1 MAHFISKDAFKH
13 WKEGLQSIVQRFP
26 LTLFFTIASCLSL
39 MYLNHYLLYDGQ
51 TKGFEFFLMFYPLTA
66 TILSL
71 TLHLWTEDMRQRL
84 KARGWQG
91 GLHALW
97 LALCIYWATEYELS
111 IGQSI
116 AAGTCV
122 GAMLVGWFTLPFA
135 KQANDRPAINFLI
148 RLMGSG
154 IIATGT
160 SLVLFLGILLLIQSF
175 KYLFNMDI
183 EDPLYVDTAT
193 VCFTLVAPL
202 LFMFQLPKDEQKYSQ
217 YNWLQHKFGN
227 GIIHYL
233 LIPLHLAYVITLYL
247 YAGKILVTWELPN
260 GWVSTL
266 VSVLMLLTVIILFLL
281 YPIHQQDHIKP
292 VDRLAVRYLP
302 IIVLPLLVLMSIGIG
317 RRFSDYGVTIQRLY
331 LLLFNL
337 WCYAVCIGLIV
348 CRSRKVMWVAWS
360 FVAILLLVS
369 VFPVNVSSFTHNRLQ
384 KQVRELLAKH
394 NMTKFPISSKTY
406 TTLLKQ
412 AGYQQAKSFTGKL
425 NYLNRTYGRQ
435 TIEDIIN
442 PRYLLADY
450 QVEEMYGQPMAGSTS
465 TSIPENRLISDE
477 REKNIPLPI
486 PPGYRYFQNIDQYT
500 QQKGAKVEGDKLL
513 VTMKYQQNGKTLTDH
528 YQMSLA
534 EIERKVNGKE
544 KFCMTATGKQTQLVI
559 TYLYL
564 SYGEDYVDM
573 LCQGT
578 LFVK

>member
-1 MAHFISKDAFKH
+1 MTHFMSKDTFRH
-13 WKEGLQSIVQRFP
+13 WQEGLQSIVQRFP
-26 LTLFFTIASCLSL
+26 MTLFFTIASCLSL
-39 MYLNHYLLYDGQ
+39 MCLNHDLLFDGQ
-51 TKGFEFFLMFYPLTA
+51 TKQLEFFLVFYPLTA

-71 TLHLWTEDMRQRL
+71 MLHLWTEDMRQRL
-84 KARGWQG
+84 KAWGWQG
-91 GLHALW
+91 VLHALW

-122 GAMLVGWFTLPFA
+122 GAMFVGWFTLPFA
-135 KQANDRPAINFLI
+135 QQANDRPAINFLI

-154 IIATGT
+154 IIAAGT

-183 EDPLYVDTAT
+183 ENTLYADTAI

-247 YAGKILVTWELPN
+247 YAAKILVTWELPN

-281 YPIHQQDHIKP
+281 YPIHQQDQAKP

-302 IIVLPLLVLMSIGIG
+302 IIVLPLLVLMSVGIG

-348 CRSRKVMWVAWS
+348 CRSRKVIWVAWS

-369 VFPVNVSSFTHNRLQ
+369 VFPVNISSYTHNRLQ

-412 AGYQQAKSFTGKL
+412 VGYQQAKSFAGKL
-425 NYLNRTYGRQ
+425 NYLNRTYGRK

-442 PRYLLADY
+442 PRYLVADY
-450 QVEEMYGQPMAGSTS
+450 QVEDMYSQPMAGSSS

-477 REKNIPLPI
+477 REENIPLPI

-500 QQKGAKVEGDKLL
+500 PQKDAKVEGDKLL
-513 VTMKYQQNGKTLTDH
+513 VTMKYQLNGKTLTDH

-534 EIERKVNGKE
+534 VIERKVNGKD

-564 SYGEDYVDM
+564 SYGEDFVDM
-573 LCQGT
+573 QCQGT

>member
-1 MAHFISKDAFKH
+1 MTHFMSKDTFRH
-13 WKEGLQSIVQRFP
+13 WQEGLQSIVQRFP
-26 LTLFFTIASCLSL
+26 MTLFFTIASCLSL
-39 MYLNHYLLYDGQ
+39 MCLNHDLLFDGQ
-51 TKGFEFFLMFYPLTA
+51 TKQLEFFLVFYPLTA

-71 TLHLWTEDMRQRL
+71 MLHLWTEDMRQRL
-84 KARGWQG
+84 KAWGWQG
-91 GLHALW
+91 VLHALW
-97 LALCIYWATEYELS
+97 LALCIYWTTEYELS

-135 KQANDRPAINFLI
+135 QQTNDRPAINFLI

-154 IIATGT
+154 IIAAGT

-183 EDPLYVDTAT
+183 EETLYADTAI

-217 YNWLQHKFGN
+217 FNWLQHKFGN

-247 YAGKILVTWELPN
+247 YAAKILVTWELPN

-281 YPIHQQDHIKP
+281 YPIHQQDQAKP

-302 IIVLPLLVLMSIGIG
+302 IIVLPLLVLMSVGIG

-369 VFPVNVSSFTHNRLQ
+369 VFPVNISSYTHNRLQ

-412 AGYQQAKSFTGKL
+412 VGYQQAKSFAGKL
-425 NYLNRTYGRQ
+425 NYLNRTYGRK

-442 PRYLLADY
+442 PRYLVADY
-450 QVEEMYGQPMAGSTS
+450 QVEDMYSQPMAGSSS

-477 REKNIPLPI
+477 REENIPLPI

-500 QQKGAKVEGDKLL
+500 PQKDAKVEGDKLL
-513 VTMKYQQNGKTLTDH
+513 VTMKYQLNGKTLTDH

-534 EIERKVNGKE
+534 VIERKVNGKD

-564 SYGEDYVDM
+564 SYGEDFVDM
-573 LCQGT
+573 QCQGT

>member
-1 MAHFISKDAFKH
+1 MVHFISKDAFKH
-13 WKEGLQSIVQRFP
+13 WKEGLQSIVRRFP

-39 MYLNHYLLYDGQ
+39 MCLNHDLLFDGQ
-51 TKGFEFFLMFYPLTA
+51 TKQLEFFFVFYPLTA

-71 TLHLWTEDMRQRL
+71 TLHLWTEGMRQRL
-84 KARGWQG
+84 KAWGWQG

-122 GAMLVGWFTLPFA
+122 GAMLVGWFTLPFTQ
-135 KQANDRPAINFLI
+135 QANDRPAINFLI
-148 RLMGSG
+148 RLVGSG
-154 IIATGT
+154 IIAAGT

-183 EDPLYVDTAT
+183 EENLYADTAI

-217 YNWLQHKFGN
+217 YNWLQHKLGN

-247 YAGKILVTWELPN
+247 YAVKILVTWELPN

-281 YPIHQQDHIKP
+281 YPIHQQDQVKP

-369 VFPVNVSSFTHNRLQ
+369 VFPVNVSSYTHNRLQ

-394 NMTKFPISSKTY
+394 NMTKFPISSKTF

-412 AGYQQAKSFTGKL
+412 VGYQQAKSLAGKL
-425 NYLNRTYGRQ
+425 NYLNSTYGSQ
-435 TIEDIIN
+435 AIEDIIN

-450 QVEEMYGQPMAGSTS
+450 QVEEMYRQSMAGTSS

-477 REKNIPLPI
+477 HEEEILLPI
-486 PPGYRYFQNIDQYT
+486 SPGYRYFQNIDQYT
-500 QQKGAKVEGDKLL
+500 PQKDAKVEGDKLL
-513 VTMKYQQNGKTLTDH
+513 VTMKYQLNGKTLTDH

-544 KFCMTATGKQTQLVI
+544 KFCITATGKQTQLVI

-564 SYGEDYVDM
+564 LYGEDFINMQYR
-573 LCQGT
+573 GT

>member
-1 MAHFISKDAFKH
+1 MVHFISKDAFKH

-39 MYLNHYLLYDGQ
+39 IYLNHDLLFDGQ
-51 TKGFEFFLMFYPLTA
+51 NKQLEFFFVFYPLTA

-71 TLHLWTEDMRQRL
+71 TLHLWTEGMRQRL
-84 KARGWQG
+84 KAWGWQG

-122 GAMLVGWFTLPFA
+122 GAMLVGWFTLPFTQ
-135 KQANDRPAINFLI
+135 QANDRPAINFLI
-148 RLMGSG
+148 RLVGNG
-154 IIATGT
+154 IIAAGT

-183 EDPLYVDTAT
+183 EENLYADTAI

-202 LFMFQLPKDEQKYSQ
+202 LFMFQLPKGEQKYSQ

-247 YAGKILVTWELPN
+247 YAAKILVTWELPN

-281 YPIHQQDHIKP
+281 YPIHQQGQAKP

-412 AGYQQAKSFTGKL
+412 VGYQQAKSLAGKL
-425 NYLNRTYGRQ
+425 NYLNSTYGRQ

-442 PRYLLADY
+442 PRYLLTDY
-450 QVEEMYGQPMAGSTS
+450 QVEEMYGQSMAGTPSATVL
-465 TSIPENRLISDE
+465 ENRLISDE
-477 REKNIPLPI
+477 YEEEIILPI

-500 QQKGAKVEGDKLL
+500 PQKDAKVEGDKLL
-513 VTMKYQQNGKTLTDH
+513 VTMKYQLNGKTLTDH

-534 EIERKVNGKE
+534 EIERKVNGKD
-544 KFCMTATGKQTQLVI
+544 KFYMTATGKQTQLVI

-564 SYGEDYVDM
+564 SYGEDFVDM
-573 LCQGT
+573 QCQGT

>member
-1 MAHFISKDAFKH
+1 MTHFMSKDTFRH
-13 WKEGLQSIVQRFP
+13 WQEGLQSIVQRFP
-26 LTLFFTIASCLSL
+26 MTLFFTIASCLSL
-39 MYLNHYLLYDGQ
+39 MCLNHDLLFDGQ
-51 TKGFEFFLMFYPLTA
+51 TKQLEFFLVFYPLTA

-71 TLHLWTEDMRQRL
+71 MLHLWTEDMRQRL
-84 KARGWQG
+84 KAWGWQG
-91 GLHALW
+91 VLHALW

-122 GAMLVGWFTLPFA
+122 GAMFVGWFTLPFA
-135 KQANDRPAINFLI
+135 QQANDRPAINFLI

-154 IIATGT
+154 IIAAGT

-183 EDPLYVDTAT
+183 ENTLYADTAI

-247 YAGKILVTWELPN
+247 YAAKILVTWELPN

-281 YPIHQQDHIKP
+281 YPIHQQDQAKP

-302 IIVLPLLVLMSIGIG
+302 IIVLPLLVLMSVGIG

-369 VFPVNVSSFTHNRLQ
+369 VFPVNISSYTHNRLQ

-412 AGYQQAKSFTGKL
+412 VGYQQAKSFAGKL
-425 NYLNRTYGRQ
+425 NYLNRTYGRK

-442 PRYLLADY
+442 PRYLVADY
-450 QVEEMYGQPMAGSTS
+450 QVEDMYSQPMAGSSS

-477 REKNIPLPI
+477 REENIPLPI

-513 VTMKYQQNGKTLTDH
+513 VTMKYQLNGKTLTDH

-534 EIERKVNGKE
+534 EIERKVNGKD
-544 KFCMTATGKQTQLVI
+544 KFCITATGKQTQLVI

-564 SYGEDYVDM
+564 SYGEDFVDM
-573 LCQGT
+573 QYRGT

>member
-1 MAHFISKDAFKH
+1 MTHFMSKDTFRH
-13 WKEGLQSIVQRFP
+13 WQEGLQSIVQRFP
-26 LTLFFTIASCLSL
+26 MTLFFTIASCLSL
-39 MYLNHYLLYDGQ
+39 MCLNHDLLFDGQ
-51 TKGFEFFLMFYPLTA
+51 TKQLEFLLVFYPLTA

-71 TLHLWTEDMRQRL
+71 MLHLWTEDMRQRL
-84 KARGWQG
+84 KAWGWQG
-91 GLHALW
+91 VLHALW

-122 GAMLVGWFTLPFA
+122 GAMFVGWFTLPFA
-135 KQANDRPAINFLI
+135 QQANDRPAINFLI

-154 IIATGT
+154 IIAAGT

-183 EDPLYVDTAT
+183 ENTLYADTAI

-247 YAGKILVTWELPN
+247 YAAKILVTWELPN

-281 YPIHQQDHIKP
+281 YPIHQQGQAKP

-302 IIVLPLLVLMSIGIG
+302 IIVLPLLVLMSVGIG

-369 VFPVNVSSFTHNRLQ
+369 VFPVNVSSYTHNRLQ

-412 AGYQQAKSFTGKL
+412 VGYQQAKSFAGKL

-450 QVEEMYGQPMAGSTS
+450 QVEEMYRQPMAGSS
-465 TSIPENRLISDE
+465 SSSIPENRLISDD
-477 REKNIPLPI
+477 REENIPLPI

-500 QQKGAKVEGDKLL
+500 PQKDAKVEGDKLL

-534 EIERKVNGKE
+534 EIERKVNAKE

-564 SYGEDYVDM
+564 SYGEDLVDM
-573 LCQGT
+573 QYRGT

>member
-1 MAHFISKDAFKH
+1 MVHFMSKDAFKH

-39 MYLNHYLLYDGQ
+39 IYLNHDLLFDGQ
-51 TKGFEFFLMFYPLTA
+51 NKQLEFFFVFYPLTA

-84 KARGWQG
+84 KAWGWQG

-135 KQANDRPAINFLI
+135 QQTNDRPAINFLI
-148 RLMGSG
+148 RLVGSG
-154 IIATGT
+154 IIAAGT

-183 EDPLYVDTAT
+183 EETLYADTAI

-247 YAGKILVTWELPN
+247 YAAKILVTWELPN

-281 YPIHQQDHIKP
+281 YPIHQQDQAKP

-302 IIVLPLLVLMSIGIG
+302 IIVLPLLVLMSVGIG

-369 VFPVNVSSFTHNRLQ
+369 VFPVNVSSYTHNRLQ

-412 AGYQQAKSFTGKL
+412 VGYQQAKSLAGKL
-425 NYLNRTYGRQ
+425 NYLNSTYGSQ
-435 TIEDIIN
+435 AIEDIIN
-442 PRYLLADY
+442 PRYLVADY
-450 QVEEMYGQPMAGSTS
+450 QVEEMYRQPMAGSSS

-477 REKNIPLPI
+477 DEEEIPLPI

-500 QQKGAKVEGDKLL
+500 PQKDAKVEGDKLL
-513 VTMKYQQNGKTLTDH
+513 VTMKYQLNGKTFTDH

-534 EIERKVNGKE
+534 EIERKVNDKE
-544 KFCMTATGKQTQLVI
+544 KFCITATGKQTQLVI

-564 SYGEDYVDM
+564 SYGEDFVDM
-573 LCQGT
+573 QYRGT

>member
-1 MAHFISKDAFKH
+1 MVHFMSKDAFKH

-39 MYLNHYLLYDGQ
+39 IYLNHHLLFDGQ
-51 TKGFEFFLMFYPLTA
+51 NKQLEFFFVFYPLTA

-71 TLHLWTEDMRQRL
+71 TLHLWTEDMRQQL
-84 KARGWQG
+84 KAWGWQG

-116 AAGTCV
+116 AAGTCL

-135 KQANDRPAINFLI
+135 QQANDRPAINFLI

-154 IIATGT
+154 IIAAGT

-183 EDPLYVDTAT
+183 EETLYADTAN

-247 YAGKILVTWELPN
+247 YAAKILVTWELPN

-281 YPIHQQDHIKP
+281 YPIHQQDQAKP

-302 IIVLPLLVLMSIGIG
+302 IIVLPLLVLMSVGIG

-369 VFPVNVSSFTHNRLQ
+369 VFPVNVSSYTHNRLQ

-406 TTLLKQ
+406 TALLKQ
-412 AGYQQAKSFTGKL
+412 VGYKQAKSFAGKL
-425 NYLNRTYGRQ
+425 NYLNSTYGSQ
-435 TIEDIIN
+435 AIEDIIN
-442 PRYLLADY
+442 PRYLVADY
-450 QVEEMYGQPMAGSTS
+450 QVEEMYRQPMAGSSS

-477 REKNIPLPI
+477 HEEEILLPI

-500 QQKGAKVEGDKLL
+500 PQKDAKVEGDKLH

-544 KFCMTATGKQTQLVI
+544 KFCITATGKQTQLVI

-564 SYGEDYVDM
+564 SYGEDFVDM
-573 LCQGT
+573 QCQGT

>member
-1 MAHFISKDAFKH
+1 MTHFMSKDTFRH
-13 WKEGLQSIVQRFP
+13 WQEGLQSIVQRFP
-26 LTLFFTIASCLSL
+26 MTLFFTIASCLSL
-39 MYLNHYLLYDGQ
+39 MCLNHDLLFDGQ
-51 TKGFEFFLMFYPLTA
+51 TKQLEFFLVFYPLTA

-71 TLHLWTEDMRQRL
+71 MLHLWTEDMRQRL
-84 KARGWQG
+84 KAWGWQG
-91 GLHALW
+91 VLHALW

-122 GAMLVGWFTLPFA
+122 GAMFVGWFTLPFA
-135 KQANDRPAINFLI
+135 QQANDRPAINFLI

-154 IIATGT
+154 IIAAGT

-183 EDPLYVDTAT
+183 ENTLYADTAI

-247 YAGKILVTWELPN
+247 YAAKILVTWELPN

-281 YPIHQQDHIKP
+281 YPIHQQDQAKP

-302 IIVLPLLVLMSIGIG
+302 IIVLPLLVLMSVGIG

-369 VFPVNVSSFTHNRLQ
+369 VFPVNISSYTHNRLQ

-412 AGYQQAKSFTGKL
+412 VGYQQAKSFAGKL
-425 NYLNRTYGRQ
+425 NYLNRTYGRK

-442 PRYLLADY
+442 PRYLVADY
-450 QVEEMYGQPMAGSTS
+450 QVEDMYSQPMAGSSS

-477 REKNIPLPI
+477 REENIPLPI

-500 QQKGAKVEGDKLL
+500 PQKDAKVEGDKLL
-513 VTMKYQQNGKTLTDH
+513 VTMKYQLNGKTLTDH

-534 EIERKVNGKE
+534 VIERKVNGKD

-564 SYGEDYVDM
+564 SYGEDFVDM
-573 LCQGT
+573 QYRGT

>member
-1 MAHFISKDAFKH
+1 MAHFMSKDAFKH
-13 WKEGLQSIVQRFP
+13 WKEGLQSIVRRFP

-51 TKGFEFFLMFYPLTA
+51 TKEYEFFLMIYPFTA

-84 KARGWQG
+84 KAWGWQG
-91 GLHALW
+91 AIHALW

-135 KQANDRPAINFLI
+135 KQTNDRPAINFLI

-154 IIATGT
+154 IIAAGT

-183 EDPLYVDTAT
+183 EETLYVDTAN
-193 VCFTLVAPL
+193 VCFTLAAPL

-233 LIPLHLAYVITLYL
+233 FIPLHLAYVITLYL
-247 YAGKILVTWELPN
+247 YAVKILVIWELPN

-281 YPIHQQDHIKP
+281 YPIHQQNQAKP

-302 IIVLPLLVLMSIGIG
+302 IIVLPLLVLMSVGIG

-369 VFPVNVSSFTHNRLQ
+369 VFPVNVSSYTHNHLQ

-394 NMTKFPISSKTY
+394 NMTKFPISSKTF

-412 AGYQQAKSFTGKL
+412 VGYQQAKSFTGKL

-450 QVEEMYGQPMAGSTS
+450 QVEEMYGQPTAGSSS
-465 TSIPENRLISDE
+465 TSMLENRLISDE
-477 REKNIPLPI
+477 REENIPLPI

-513 VTMKYQQNGKTLTDH
+513 VTMKYQLNGKTLTDH

>member
-1 MAHFISKDAFKH
+1 MTHFMSKDTFRH
-13 WKEGLQSIVQRFP
+13 WQEGLQSIVQRFP
-26 LTLFFTIASCLSL
+26 MTLFFTIASCLSL
-39 MYLNHYLLYDGQ
+39 MCLNHDLLFDGQ
-51 TKGFEFFLMFYPLTA
+51 TKQLEFFLVFYPLTA

-71 TLHLWTEDMRQRL
+71 MLHLWTEDMRQRL
-84 KARGWQG
+84 KAWGWQG
-91 GLHALW
+91 VLHALW

-122 GAMLVGWFTLPFA
+122 GAMFVGWFTLPFA
-135 KQANDRPAINFLI
+135 QQANDRPAINFLI

-154 IIATGT
+154 IIAAGT

-183 EDPLYVDTAT
+183 ENTLYADTAI

-247 YAGKILVTWELPN
+247 YAAKILVTWELPN

-281 YPIHQQDHIKP
+281 YPIHQQDQAKP

-302 IIVLPLLVLMSIGIG
+302 IIVLPLLVLMSVGIG

-369 VFPVNVSSFTHNRLQ
+369 VFPVNISSYTHNRLQ

-412 AGYQQAKSFTGKL
+412 VGYQQAKSFAGKL
-425 NYLNRTYGRQ
+425 NYLNRTYGRK

-442 PRYLLADY
+442 PRYLVADY
-450 QVEEMYGQPMAGSTS
+450 QVEDMYSQPMAGSSS

-477 REKNIPLPI
+477 REENIPLPI

-500 QQKGAKVEGDKLL
+500 PQKDAKVEGDKLL
-513 VTMKYQQNGKTLTDH
+513 VTMKYQLNGKTLTDH

-534 EIERKVNGKE
+534 VIERKVNGKD

-564 SYGEDYVDM
+564 SYGEDFVDM
-573 LCQGT
+573 QCQGT

>member
-1 MAHFISKDAFKH
+1 MAHFISKDVFQH

-39 MYLNHYLLYDGQ
+39 MYLNHDLSNGGEM
-51 TKGFEFFLMFYPLTA
+51 KGFEFFLMFYPLTA
-66 TILSL
+66 TVLSL
-71 TLHLWTEDMRQRL
+71 TLHLWTENMRQRL
-84 KARGWQG
+84 KKWGWQG
-91 GLHALW
+91 AIHALW

-135 KQANDRPAINFLI
+135 QQTNDRPAINFLI

-154 IIATGT
+154 IIAALT

-183 EDPLYVDTAT
+183 EETLHVDTAI

-202 LFMFQLPKDEQKYSQ
+202 LFMFQLPKGEQKYCQ

-247 YAGKILVTWELPN
+247 YAVKILVTWELPN

-281 YPIHQQDHIKP
+281 YPIHQQDQVKP

-302 IIVLPLLVLMSIGIG
+302 IIVLPLLVLMSVGIG

-337 WCYAVCIGLIV
+337 WCYAVCIGLIA

-369 VFPVNVSSFTHNRLQ
+369 VFPVNVSSYTHNRLQ

-406 TTLLKQ
+406 TILLKQ
-412 AGYQQAKSFTGKL
+412 VGYQQAKSLAGKL
-425 NYLNRTYGRQ
+425 NYLNSRYGKQ
-435 TIEDIIN
+435 AIEDIIN
-442 PRYLLADY
+442 PEYLLTDY
-450 QVEEMYGQPMAGSTS
+450 QVEEMYGQPMAGSSS

-477 REKNIPLPI
+477 HEEEILLPI
-486 PPGYRYFQNIDQYT
+486 PPGYRYFQNIDQYPPG
-500 QQKGAKVEGDKLL
+500 KDAKVEGDKLL
-513 VTMKYQQNGKTLTDH
+513 VTMKYQLNGKTLTDH
-528 YQMSLA
+528 YQMSLT
-534 EIERKVNGKE
+534 EIERKVNGKG

-564 SYGEDYVDM
+564 SYGEDFVDM
-573 LCQGT
+573 QWQGT
-578 LFVK
+578 VFVK

>member
-39 MYLNHYLLYDGQ
+39 IYLNHDLSNGGEM
-51 TKGFEFFLMFYPLTA
+51 KGFEFFLMFYPLTA
-66 TILSL
+66 TVLSL
-71 TLHLWTEDMRQRL
+71 TLHLWTEGMRQRL
-84 KARGWQG
+84 KAWGWQG

-160 SLVLFLGILLLIQSF
+160 SLVLFLGILLLLQSF

-183 EDPLYVDTAT
+183 EETLYTDTAT

-233 LIPLHLAYVITLYL
+233 LIQLHLAYVITLYL
-247 YAGKILVTWELPN
+247 YAAKILVTWELPN

-302 IIVLPLLVLMSIGIG
+302 IIVLPLLVLMSVGIG

>member
-1 MAHFISKDAFKH
+1 MVHFISKDAFKH

-39 MYLNHYLLYDGQ
+39 IYLNHDLSNGGEM
-51 TKGFEFFLMFYPLTA
+51 KGFEFFLMFYPLTA
-66 TILSL
+66 TVLSL
-71 TLHLWTEDMRQRL
+71 TLHLWTESMRQRL
-84 KARGWQG
+84 KAWGWQG

-97 LALCIYWATEYELS
+97 LTLCIYWATEYELS

-135 KQANDRPAINFLI
+135 QQANDRPAINFLI

-154 IIATGT
+154 IIAAGT
-160 SLVLFLGILLLIQSF
+160 SLVLFLGILLLLQSF
-175 KYLFNMDI
+175 KDLFNMDI
-183 EDPLYVDTAT
+183 EETLYVDTAN

-247 YAGKILVTWELPN
+247 YAVKILVIWELPN

-281 YPIHQQDHIKP
+281 YPIHQQNQAKP

-369 VFPVNVSSFTHNRLQ
+369 VFPVNVSSYTHNHLQ

-412 AGYQQAKSFTGKL
+412 IGYQQAKSLAGKL
-425 NYLNRTYGRQ
+425 NYLNSTYGRQ

-442 PRYLLADY
+442 PRYLLTDY
-450 QVEEMYGQPMAGSTS
+450 QVEEMYGHPTAGSSSAPT
-465 TSIPENRLISDE
+465 PENRLISDE
-477 REKNIPLPI
+477 REENIPLPI
-486 PPGYRYFQNIDQYT
+486 PPGYRYFQNIDQYLPR
-500 QQKGAKVEGDKLL
+500 KEAKVEGDKLL
-513 VTMKYQQNGKTLTDH
+513 VTMKYQLNGKALTDH

-544 KFCMTATGKQTQLVI
+544 KFCITATGKQTQLVI

-564 SYGEDYVDM
+564 SYGEDFIDM
-573 LCQGT
+573 QCQGT

>member
-1 MAHFISKDAFKH
+1 MVHFMSKDAFKH

-39 MYLNHYLLYDGQ
+39 IYLNHDLNNGGEM
-51 TKGFEFFLMFYPLTA
+51 KGFEFFLMFYPLTA

-71 TLHLWTEDMRQRL
+71 TLHLWTEGMRQRL
-84 KARGWQG
+84 KAWGWQG

-135 KQANDRPAINFLI
+135 KQTNDRPAINFLI

-154 IIATGT
+154 IIAAGT

-183 EDPLYVDTAT
+183 EETLYVDTAN

-247 YAGKILVTWELPN
+247 YAVKILVIWELPN

-266 VSVLMLLTVIILFLL
+266 VSVLMLLTIIILFLL
-281 YPIHQQDHIKP
+281 YPIHQQDQ

-302 IIVLPLLVLMSIGIG
+302 SIVLPLLVLMSIGIG

-369 VFPVNVSSFTHNRLQ
+369 VFPVNVSSYTHNRLQ

-394 NMTKFPISSKTY
+394 NTTKFPITSKTY

-412 AGYQQAKSFTGKL
+412 VGYQQAKILAGKL
-425 NYLNRTYGRQ
+425 NYLNNTYGSQ
-435 TIEDIIN
+435 AIENIIK
-442 PRYLLADY
+442 PRYLVADY
-450 QVEEMYGQPMAGSTS
+450 QVEEMYRQPMAGTS
-465 TSIPENRLISDE
+465 SASILENTLISDK
-477 REKNIPLPI
+477 REENIPLPI
-486 PPGYRYFQNIDQYT
+486 PPGYRYFQNINQYT
-500 QQKGAKVEGDKLL
+500 QQKDAKVEGDKLH
-513 VTMKYQQNGKTLTDH
+513 VTMKYQLNGKTLTDH

-534 EIERKVNGKE
+534 EIERKINGKE
-544 KFCMTATGKQTQLVI
+544 KFCITATGKQTKLVI

-564 SYGEDYVDM
+564 SYGEDYFDM
-573 LCQGT
+573 QYRGT

>member
-1 MAHFISKDAFKH
+1 MAHFMSKDAFKH

-39 MYLNHYLLYDGQ
+39 IYLNHDLLFDGQ
-51 TKGFEFFLMFYPLTA
+51 NKQLEFFFVFYPLTA

-84 KARGWQG
+84 KAWGWQG

-122 GAMLVGWFTLPFA
+122 GAMFVGWFTLPFA
-135 KQANDRPAINFLI
+135 QQANDRPAINFLI

-154 IIATGT
+154 IIAAGT

-183 EDPLYVDTAT
+183 ENTLYADTAI

-247 YAGKILVTWELPN
+247 YAAKILVTWELPN

-281 YPIHQQDHIKP
+281 YPIHQQDQAKP

-302 IIVLPLLVLMSIGIG
+302 IIVLPLLVLMSVGIG

-369 VFPVNVSSFTHNRLQ
+369 VFPVNISSYTHNRLQ

-412 AGYQQAKSFTGKL
+412 VGYQQAKSFAGKL
-425 NYLNRTYGRQ
+425 NYLNRTYGRK

-442 PRYLLADY
+442 PRYLVADY
-450 QVEEMYGQPMAGSTS
+450 QVEDMYSQPMAGSSS
-465 TSIPENRLISDE
+465 TSIPENR
-477 REKNIPLPI
+477 PI
-486 PPGYRYFQNIDQYT
+486 N
-500 QQKGAKVEGDKLL
+500 
-513 VTMKYQQNGKTLTDH
+513 
-528 YQMSLA
+528 
-534 EIERKVNGKE
+534 
-544 KFCMTATGKQTQLVI
+544 
-559 TYLYL
+559 
-564 SYGEDYVDM
+564 DM
-573 LCQGT
+573 MHPSHPW
-578 LFVK
+578 KHP

>member
-1 MAHFISKDAFKH
+1 MAHFMSKDAFKH

-39 MYLNHYLLYDGQ
+39 IYLNHDLSNGGEM
-51 TKGFEFFLMFYPLTA
+51 KGFEFFLMFYPLTA

-84 KARGWQG
+84 KAWGWQG

-160 SLVLFLGILLLIQSF
+160 SLVLFLGILLLLQSF

-183 EDPLYVDTAT
+183 EETLYTDTAT

-233 LIPLHLAYVITLYL
+233 LIQLHLAYVITLYL
-247 YAGKILVTWELPN
+247 YAAKILVTWELPN

-302 IIVLPLLVLMSIGIG
+302 IIVLPLLVLMSVGIG

>member
-1 MAHFISKDAFKH
+1 MTHFMSKDTFRH
-13 WKEGLQSIVQRFP
+13 WQEGLQSIVQRFP
-26 LTLFFTIASCLSL
+26 MTLFFTIASCLSL
-39 MYLNHYLLYDGQ
+39 MCLNHDLLFDGQ
-51 TKGFEFFLMFYPLTA
+51 TKQLEFFLVFYPLTA

-71 TLHLWTEDMRQRL
+71 MLHLWTEDMRQRL
-84 KARGWQG
+84 KAWGWQG
-91 GLHALW
+91 VLHALW

-122 GAMLVGWFTLPFA
+122 GAMFVGWFTLPFA
-135 KQANDRPAINFLI
+135 QQANDRPAINFLI

-154 IIATGT
+154 IIAAGT

-183 EDPLYVDTAT
+183 ENTLYADTAI

-247 YAGKILVTWELPN
+247 YAAKILVTWELPN

-281 YPIHQQDHIKP
+281 YPIHQQDQAKP

-302 IIVLPLLVLMSIGIG
+302 IIVLPLLVLMSVGIG

-369 VFPVNVSSFTHNRLQ
+369 VFPVNISSYTHNRLQ

-412 AGYQQAKSFTGKL
+412 VGYQQAKSFAGKL
-425 NYLNRTYGRQ
+425 NYLNRTYGRK

-442 PRYLLADY
+442 PRYLVADY
-450 QVEEMYGQPMAGSTS
+450 QVEDMYSQPMAGSSS

-477 REKNIPLPI
+477 HEENIPLPI

-500 QQKGAKVEGDKLL
+500 PQKDAKVEGDKLL
-513 VTMKYQQNGKTLTDH
+513 VTMKYQLNGKTLTDH

-534 EIERKVNGKE
+534 VIERKVNGKD

-564 SYGEDYVDM
+564 SYGEDFVDM
-573 LCQGT
+573 QCQGT

>member
-1 MAHFISKDAFKH
+1 MTHFMSKDTFRH
-13 WKEGLQSIVQRFP
+13 WQEGLQSIVQRFP
-26 LTLFFTIASCLSL
+26 MTLFFTIASCLSL
-39 MYLNHYLLYDGQ
+39 MCLNHDLLFDGQ
-51 TKGFEFFLMFYPLTA
+51 TKQLEFFLVFYPLTA

-71 TLHLWTEDMRQRL
+71 MLHLWTEDMRQRL
-84 KARGWQG
+84 KAWGWQG
-91 GLHALW
+91 VLHALW

-122 GAMLVGWFTLPFA
+122 GAMFVGWFTLPFA
-135 KQANDRPAINFLI
+135 QQANDRPAINFLI

-154 IIATGT
+154 IIAAGT

-183 EDPLYVDTAT
+183 ENTLYADTAI

-247 YAGKILVTWELPN
+247 YAAKILVTWELPN

-281 YPIHQQDHIKP
+281 YPIHQQDQAKP

-302 IIVLPLLVLMSIGIG
+302 IIVLPLLVLMSVGIG

-369 VFPVNVSSFTHNRLQ
+369 VFPVNISSYTHNRLQ

-412 AGYQQAKSFTGKL
+412 VGYQQAKSFAGKL

-442 PRYLLADY
+442 PRYLLTDY
-450 QVEEMYGQPMAGSTS
+450 QVEEMYRQPMAGSSS

-477 REKNIPLPI
+477 REENIPLPI
-486 PPGYRYFQNIDQYT
+486 PPGYRYFQNIDQYLP
-500 QQKGAKVEGDKLL
+500 QKDAKVEGDKLL
-513 VTMKYQQNGKTLTDH
+513 VTMKYQLNGKTLTDH

-534 EIERKVNGKE
+534 EIERKVNGKD

-564 SYGEDYVDM
+564 SYGEDFVDM
-573 LCQGT
+573 QCQGT

>member
-1 MAHFISKDAFKH
+1 MAHFMSKDAFKH
-13 WKEGLQSIVQRFP
+13 WKEGLQSIVRRFP

-51 TKGFEFFLMFYPLTA
+51 TKEYEFFLMIYPFTA

-84 KARGWQG
+84 KAWGWQG
-91 GLHALW
+91 AIHALW

-135 KQANDRPAINFLI
+135 KQTNDRPAINFLI

-154 IIATGT
+154 IIAAGT

-183 EDPLYVDTAT
+183 EETLYVDTAN

-217 YNWLQHKFGN
+217 YNWLRHKFGN

-247 YAGKILVTWELPN
+247 YAVKILVIWELPN

-281 YPIHQQDHIKP
+281 YPIHQQNQVKP

-302 IIVLPLLVLMSIGIG
+302 IIVLPLLVLMSVGIG

-394 NMTKFPISSKTY
+394 NITKFPINSKTY
-406 TTLLKQ
+406 TKLLKQ
-412 AGYQQAKSFTGKL
+412 VGYQQAKSLAGKL
-425 NYLNRTYGRQ
+425 NYLNSTYDSQ
-435 TIEDIIN
+435 AIEDIIK
-442 PRYLLADY
+442 PRYLLTDY
-450 QVEEMYGQPMAGSTS
+450 QVEEMYGHPISRTS
-465 TSIPENRLISDE
+465 SKSIPENTLISDK
-477 REKNIPLPI
+477 REENIPLPI
-486 PPGYRYFQNIDQYT
+486 PPGYRYFQNINQYPP
-500 QQKGAKVEGDKLL
+500 QKDAKIEGDKLL
-513 VTMKYQQNGKTLTDH
+513 VTMKYQLNGKSLTDH

-544 KFCMTATGKQTQLVI
+544 KFCITATGKQTQLVI

-564 SYGEDYVDM
+564 LYGEDYVDM

>member
-1 MAHFISKDAFKH
+1 MVHFISKDAFKH

-39 MYLNHYLLYDGQ
+39 IYLNHDLSNGGEM
-51 TKGFEFFLMFYPLTA
+51 KGFEFFLMFYPLTA
-66 TILSL
+66 TVLSL

-84 KARGWQG
+84 KAWGWQG
-91 GLHALW
+91 AIHALW

-111 IGQSI
+111 TGQCI

-135 KQANDRPAINFLI
+135 QQTNDRPAINFLI

-154 IIATGT
+154 IIATLT
-160 SLVLFLGILLLIQSF
+160 SLVLFLGILLLLQSF
-175 KYLFNMDI
+175 KDLFNMDI
-183 EDPLYVDTAT
+183 EATFYTDTAN

-247 YAGKILVTWELPN
+247 YAVKILVIWELPN

-266 VSVLMLLTVIILFLL
+266 VTVLMLLTVIILFLL
-281 YPIHQQDHIKP
+281 YPIHQQDQVKP

-302 IIVLPLLVLMSIGIG
+302 IIVLPLLVLMSIGIA

-369 VFPVNVSSFTHNRLQ
+369 VFPVNLSSYTHNRLQ

-412 AGYQQAKSFTGKL
+412 VGCQQAKSLAGKL
-425 NYLNRTYGRQ
+425 NYLNSTYGSQ
-435 TIEDIIN
+435 AIEDIIN
-442 PRYLLADY
+442 PRYLVADY
-450 QVEEMYGQPMAGSTS
+450 QVEEMYGQSMAGSS
-465 TSIPENRLISDE
+465 SAPIPNNTLISDK
-477 REKNIPLPI
+477 REENIPLPI

-500 QQKGAKVEGDKLL
+500 PQVEAKVEGDKLL
-513 VTMKYQQNGKTLTDH
+513 VTMKYQLNGKTLTDH

-534 EIERKVNGKE
+534 EIERKVNGKD
-544 KFCMTATGKQTQLVI
+544 KFYMTATGKQTQLVI

-564 SYGEDYVDM
+564 SYNEDNVDM
-573 LCQGT
+573 QYRGT

>member
-1 MAHFISKDAFKH
+1 MTHFMSKDTFRH
-13 WKEGLQSIVQRFP
+13 WQEGLQSIVQRFP
-26 LTLFFTIASCLSL
+26 MTLFFTIASCLSL
-39 MYLNHYLLYDGQ
+39 MCLNHDLLFDGQ
-51 TKGFEFFLMFYPLTA
+51 TKQLEFFLVFYPLTA

-71 TLHLWTEDMRQRL
+71 MLHLWTEDMRQRL
-84 KARGWQG
+84 KAWGWQG
-91 GLHALW
+91 VLHALW

-122 GAMLVGWFTLPFA
+122 GAMFVGWFTLPFA
-135 KQANDRPAINFLI
+135 QQANDRPAINFLI

-154 IIATGT
+154 IIAAGT

-183 EDPLYVDTAT
+183 ENTLYADTAI

-247 YAGKILVTWELPN
+247 YAAKILVTWELPN

-281 YPIHQQDHIKP
+281 YPIHQQDQAKP

-302 IIVLPLLVLMSIGIG
+302 IIVLPLLVLMSVGIG

-369 VFPVNVSSFTHNRLQ
+369 VFPVNISSYTHNRLQ

-412 AGYQQAKSFTGKL
+412 VGYQQAKSFAGKL
-425 NYLNRTYGRQ
+425 NYLNRTYGRK

-442 PRYLLADY
+442 PRYLVADY
-450 QVEEMYGQPMAGSTS
+450 QVEDMYSQPMAGSSS

-477 REKNIPLPI
+477 REENIPLPI

-500 QQKGAKVEGDKLL
+500 PQKDAKVEGDKLL
-513 VTMKYQQNGKTLTDH
+513 VTMKYQLNGKTLTDH

-534 EIERKVNGKE
+534 VIERKVNGKD
-544 KFCMTATGKQTQLVI
+544 KFCITATGKQTQLVI

-564 SYGEDYVDM
+564 SYGEDFVDM
-573 LCQGT
+573 QCQGT

>member
-39 MYLNHYLLYDGQ
+39 IYLNHDLSNGGEM
-51 TKGFEFFLMFYPLTA
+51 KGFEFFLMFYPLTA
-66 TILSL
+66 TVLSL
-71 TLHLWTEDMRQRL
+71 TLHLWTEGMRQRL
-84 KARGWQG
+84 KAWGWQG

-160 SLVLFLGILLLIQSF
+160 SLVLFLGILLLLQSF

-183 EDPLYVDTAT
+183 EETLYTDTAT

-247 YAGKILVTWELPN
+247 YAAKILVTWELPN

-302 IIVLPLLVLMSIGIG
+302 IIVLPLLALMSVGIG